1 MANWPIWALCIYSPR
16 AYPLDLGVA
25 ICLSPSLCLF
35 SRLHFP
41 LPIDKRPV
49 NFLCNLIQM
58 DDNTDRLKE
67 AIMGLFH
74 FGITSLIMVMLF
86 FCVLQ
91 LQKTNRH
98 AGIHQPSLR
107 SVRRCLMV
115 MVGLLSATLLS
126 SVGRIW

>member
-1 MANWPIWALCIYSPR
+1 
-16 AYPLDLGVA
+16 
-25 ICLSPSLCLF
+25 
-35 SRLHFP
+35 
-41 LPIDKRPV
+41 
-49 NFLCNLIQM
+49 
-58 DDNTDRLKE
+58 
-67 AIMGLFH
+67 MGLFH

-115 MVGLLSATLLS
+115 MVGLLCVMLLS
-126 SVGRIW
+126 SVGRIWQAYPDWEAMTAPLIDTVMLLFPSYFVRLLLRAYRIKKATVAEFSAAPRLARPCLPHG